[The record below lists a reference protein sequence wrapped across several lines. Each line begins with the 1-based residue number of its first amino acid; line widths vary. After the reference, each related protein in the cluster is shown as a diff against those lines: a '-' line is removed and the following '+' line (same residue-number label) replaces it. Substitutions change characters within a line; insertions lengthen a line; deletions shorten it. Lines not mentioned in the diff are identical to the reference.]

1 MAQAKLFV
9 RGFFAFGV
17 LILQLLGCL
26 FVTALPVSKK
36 RRSSDHKVSSWSSIK
51 RFLTCKG
58 DSNEVYDP
66 QREVKESA
74 KNKCYH
80 NIGCY
85 YCSGYLCN
93 LRDIVH
99 GNSKVMHRPETSP
112 ESSSRSSQEIVVS
125 ENSRVSM
132 GSSTRSLASP
142 KPAQFVVQEAQGSFR
157 GVHLKKFSGCYECH
171 VVVDPFEST
180 SRDSSLRTTI
190 YACPICGEIFSKSEA
205 LEQHQALKH
214 AVSELA
220 QDDSAKNIVDIIFQ
234 TSWLKKETPCKIDR
248 ILKVHNS
255 QKTINKFED
264 YRDMVRAKA
273 NKLAK
278 KHPRCIAD
286 GNELLRFHCTT
297 LTCSLGMNGLC
308 SLCNQPSCNVCTV
321 IRHGFCSKLENGKG
335 IYTTA
340 SSGKAHDS
348 IELSE
353 EDVSKAR
360 RAMLV
365 CRVIA
370 GRVNR
375 SQDPDEFVNGGFDSV
390 AGEAGVYSNLDELFV
405 FNPKAVL
412 PCFVVLYKA

>member
-1 MAQAKLFV
+1 MAYAKLLL
-9 RGFFAFGV
+9 RGFLSLGL
-17 LILQLLGCL
+17 LIVQLLGCL

-36 RRSSDHKVSSWSSIK
+36 RRASDHKVSSWSSIK
-51 RFLTCKG
+51 KFLICKG
-58 DSNEVYDP
+58 DTKEVHDP
-66 QREVKESA
+66 QKEA
-74 KNKCYH
+74 KKSPKYYH
-80 NIGCY
+80 NIGCTG
-85 YCSGYLCN
+85 SFCN

-99 GNSKVMHRPETSP
+99 GNTKVMHRSPETSP
-112 ESSSRSSQEIVVS
+112 ANSSRSSQEIVVS

-132 GSSTRSLASP
+132 GSSTRSITSP
-142 KPAQFVVQEAQGSFR
+142 KPGHFTVQEAQGSFR

-171 VVVDPFEST
+171 VIVDPFESI

-190 YACPICGEIFSKSEA
+190 YACPTCGEVFSKSEA
-205 LEQHQALKH
+205 LEQHQAIKH
-214 AVSELA
+214 AVIELA
-220 QDDSAKNIVDIIFQ
+220 HDDSARNIVDIIFQ
-234 TSWLKKETPCKIDR
+234 TSWLKKETPCKIER
-248 ILKVHNS
+248 ILKVQNS

-264 YRDMVRAKA
+264 YRDMVKAKA

-297 LTCSLGMNGLC
+297 LACSLGMNGLC
-308 SLCNQPSCNVCTV
+308 SLCTLPYCNVCNV
-321 IRHGFCSKLENGKG
+321 IRHGFTSKLENGKG
-335 IYTTA
+335 LYTTA

-348 IELSE
+348 IELTD
-353 EDVSKAR
+353 EDSLKAK

-375 SQDPDEFVNGGFDSV
+375 SQDQDEFGYGGFDSV
-390 AGEAGVYSNLDELFV
+390 AGEAGVYSNLDELLV
-405 FNPKAVL
+405 FNPKSVL